1 MKVNDLKLSKWE
13 EKILIEM
20 VGKRFN
26 VGRREITLI
35 TERFPNRIENKKYL
49 IFLLEK
55 LVSETRRI
63 SKIDQ
68 KTL

>member
-1 MKVNDLKLSKWE
+1 MNVDDLKLSKWE

-63 SKIDQ
+63 SQIDQ